1 MAMLEAVEDGSD
13 ARLVSSGRE
22 GSPAVAS
29 KPIVDDRL
37 VYKLVKVG
45 DDGSVLP
52 ATEDE
57 VFQSLVSGSGNVL
70 SSFNPGG
77 RDRGEDE
84 EEDGEDD
91 EDDEETEYDTDEDEP
106 DERARNIPLQ
116 DLAAQRQKLR
126 ARLQVLDS
134 MLLQVDAEEQQRLAA
149 EIDGAGNDLG
159 HEGNISPYLSAGD
172 GSGDKRHR
180 RPNPKYFGFEAGE
193 DGASGQPALS
203 SSSGEPTLTPT
214 NETAVSPRVTSGWR
228 SNRSSMQS
236 ASTHR
241 ARSTVTQK
249 LFARTGTKV
258 VSPGSSVS
266 GISRAHEEVSLD
278 NLSIRELHEAF
289 RATYGRDTSVKDKHW
304 LKRQIS
310 AGWMKQ
316 RDAAFKSQLPVPG
329 KLKTRLDQD
338 NHAEQ
343 PLPSL
348 GLISL
353 RGIDND
359 AANEALSE
367 GAGNGAER
375 VKHSAWNG
383 LESQRSRHGMATP
396 AIVSIGGK
404 LDGYNTGSLSSSDAG
419 HGRIA
424 IYGEVVN
431 TGEPIGGKR
440 LRKPNRKY
448 IEDEAEAAS
457 GDVPNNDNRSLYG
470 EFGVNG
476 MDSFANY
483 SWRTVETDGPADMM
497 GRHGTL
503 RGSTLRNTSNKS
515 MSASQRPKLIGGIAK
530 RKVEGRAAKLV
541 KMAHSARAARQ
552 DTERAVR
559 KDGLSELNEEASALL
574 PVVPF
579 DPSAVLQPLP
589 LDSRPEND
597 LPIAT
602 VPTANGGTRRK
613 HHRPWTL
620 REVMTLVEGVARCGG
635 GKWADIKKLAFS
647 NVGYRTAV
655 DLKDKWRNL
664 LRASRAQL
672 HPAKQGERKK
682 QFTAAIPAPILA
694 RVRELAA
701 LQNQISPTTET
712 GSSTSRSGR
721 TVHRK

>member
-1 MAMLEAVEDGSD
+1 MLEATEDGSD
-13 ARLVSSGRE
+13 SRLASSGRE
-22 GSPAVAS
+22 ESPAATS
-29 KPIVDDRL
+29 KPNVDDRL

-57 VFQSLVSGSGNVL
+57 VFQSLVSGSGNGL
-70 SSFNPGG
+70 SSFDADESGDG
-77 RDRGEDE
+77 EDDEEDE
-84 EEDGEDD
+84 EEDD
-91 EDDEETEYDTDEDEP
+91 ERTEYDTDDEP
-106 DERARNIPLQ
+106 DERARNIPFQ

-134 MLLQVDAEEQQRLAA
+134 MLLQVDAAEQERMAA
-149 EIDGAGNDLG
+149 ERDASENDLG
-159 HEGNISPYLSAGD
+159 HKDIFSPYFSAAD
-172 GSGDKRHR
+172 GSGDKRQR

-203 SSSGEPTLTPT
+203 SSSGEPILTPT
-214 NETAVSPRVTSGWR
+214 KEAAVSPRVTSGWG
-228 SNRSSMQS
+228 SHRSSVRS

-241 ARSTVTQK
+241 ARSAVTQK
-249 LFARTGTKV
+249 PFTRTGTKV
-258 VSPGSSVS
+258 VSPVSLAS
-266 GISRAHEEVSLD
+266 GIRSAAHEEVSLE

-310 AGWMKQ
+310 AGWMGQ
-316 RDAAFKSQLPVPG
+316 REAAFKPQPPVSS
-329 KLKTRLDQD
+329 KLKIRLEEDD
-338 NHAEQ
+338 HAEQ
-343 PLPSL
+343 PLPSV
-348 GLISL
+348 GLTSVGAVE
-353 RGIDND
+353 RD
-359 AANEALSE
+359 AANEAKT
-367 GAGNGAER
+367 GAESL
-375 VKHSAWNG
+375 KDSAWNS
-383 LESQRSRHGMATP
+383 LEGKGSQHGMTTS
-396 AIVSIGGK
+396 AIVSTGGRF
-404 LDGYNTGSLSSSDAG
+404 DVFNTGSLNSSDAARG
-419 HGRIA
+419 QIA
-424 IYGEVVN
+424 LYGEVVN
-431 TGEPIGGKR
+431 AGEPVGGKR
-440 LRKPNRKY
+440 QRKPNRRY
-448 IEDEAEAAS
+448 IEDETEGS
-457 GDVPNNDNRSLYG
+457 PGFIPTNDNRSLYG
-470 EFGVNG
+470 ESGGNG
-476 MDSFANY
+476 MDSSANFT
-483 SWRTVETDGPADMM
+483 WRTVETDGPADMI

-503 RGSTLRNTSNKS
+503 RGPTIRNASNKNV
-515 MSASQRPKLIGGIAK
+515 SAAQRPKIVGGIAK
-530 RKVEGRAAKLV
+530 RKLEGRASTLV
-541 KMAHSARAARQ
+541 KMADPARPTRQ
-552 DTERAVR
+552 DTEGKVR
-559 KDGLSELNEEASALL
+559 KDGLSESNGGAGDRVSVLM
-574 PVVPF
+574 PIVPF
-579 DPSAVLQPLP
+579 DPSAILQPLP

-701 LQNQISPTTET
+701 LQNQISPTAGT
-712 GSSTSRSGR
+712 GSSTIRSGR

>member
-1 MAMLEAVEDGSD
+1 MLEATEDGSD
-13 ARLVSSGRE
+13 SRLASSGRE
-22 GSPAVAS
+22 ESPAATS
-29 KPIVDDRL
+29 KPNVDDRL

-57 VFQSLVSGSGNVL
+57 VFQSLVSGSGNGL
-70 SSFNPGG
+70 SSFDADESGDG
-77 RDRGEDE
+77 EDDEEDE
-84 EEDGEDD
+84 EEDD
-91 EDDEETEYDTDEDEP
+91 ERTEYDTDDEP
-106 DERARNIPLQ
+106 DERARNIPFQ

-134 MLLQVDAEEQQRLAA
+134 MLLQVDAAEQERMAA
-149 EIDGAGNDLG
+149 ERDASENDLG
-159 HEGNISPYLSAGD
+159 HKDIFSPYFSAAD
-172 GSGDKRHR
+172 GSGDKRQR

-203 SSSGEPTLTPT
+203 SSSGEPILTPT
-214 NETAVSPRVTSGWR
+214 KEAAVSPRVTSGWG
-228 SNRSSMQS
+228 SHRSSVRS

-241 ARSTVTQK
+241 ARSAVTQK
-249 LFARTGTKV
+249 PFTRTGTKV
-258 VSPGSSVS
+258 VSPVSLAS
-266 GISRAHEEVSLD
+266 GIRSAAHEEVSLE

-310 AGWMKQ
+310 AGWMGQ
-316 RDAAFKSQLPVPG
+316 REAAFKPQPPVSS
-329 KLKTRLDQD
+329 KLKIRLEEDD
-338 NHAEQ
+338 HAEQ
-343 PLPSL
+343 PLPSV
-348 GLISL
+348 GLTSVGAVE
-353 RGIDND
+353 RD
-359 AANEALSE
+359 AANEAKT
-367 GAGNGAER
+367 GAESL
-375 VKHSAWNG
+375 KDSAWNS
-383 LESQRSRHGMATP
+383 LE
-396 AIVSIGGK
+396 
-404 LDGYNTGSLSSSDAG
+404 
-419 HGRIA
+419 
-424 IYGEVVN
+424 
-431 TGEPIGGKR
+431 GEPVGGKR
-440 LRKPNRKY
+440 QRKPNRRY
-448 IEDEAEAAS
+448 IEDETEGS
-457 GDVPNNDNRSLYG
+457 PGFIPTNDNRSLYG
-470 EFGVNG
+470 ESGGNG
-476 MDSFANY
+476 MDSSANFT
-483 SWRTVETDGPADMM
+483 WRTVETDGPADMI

-503 RGSTLRNTSNKS
+503 RGPTIRNASNKNV
-515 MSASQRPKLIGGIAK
+515 SAAQRPKIVGGIAK
-530 RKVEGRAAKLV
+530 RKLEGRASTLV
-541 KMAHSARAARQ
+541 KMADPARPTRQ
-552 DTERAVR
+552 DTEGKVR
-559 KDGLSELNEEASALL
+559 KDGLSESNGGAGDRVSVLM
-574 PVVPF
+574 PIVPF
-579 DPSAVLQPLP
+579 DPSAILQPLP

-701 LQNQISPTTET
+701 LQNQISPTAGT
-712 GSSTSRSGR
+712 GSSTIRSGR